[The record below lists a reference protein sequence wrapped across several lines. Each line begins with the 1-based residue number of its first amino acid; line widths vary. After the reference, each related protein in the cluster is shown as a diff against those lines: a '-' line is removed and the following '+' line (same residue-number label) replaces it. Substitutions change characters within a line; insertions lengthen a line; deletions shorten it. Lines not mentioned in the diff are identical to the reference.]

1 MIFKREEE
9 INIANK
15 LFYIIDVINYE
26 NNEYLYVE
34 EIEDDELIDSYSVY
48 RYDKDSNS
56 MELIKDKEKLTKL
69 LQLFVESI
77 NKDI

>member
-1 MIFKREEE
+1 MMFKREEE

-15 LFYIIDVINYE
+15 MFYIIDVINYE
-26 NNEYLYVE
+26 KNDYLYVE

-48 RYDKDSNS
+48 RYDKETNS
-56 MELIKDKEKLTKL
+56 MELIKDKDKLTKVL
-69 LQLFVESI
+69 PLFIENI